1 MVRQKYR
8 NPLSGNPH
16 TVQTRDR
23 DGMPRFNIT
32 PRELTPGGAKLVDA
46 ICAVVGAMLALG
58 NVAVVVTSHT
68 GTTAILQSIIASFA
82 LYCAIA
88 WSVRRALRRETSIR
102 MTTEAISVRRW
113 HGWQHYARDLEH
125 RFALQ
130 AHDNAKHEQQQHEYE
145 IKRASARGRFVR
157 KTAYY
162 GESFH
167 VVLLHAG
174 HRQDLLTVYGQ
185 KEATA
190 IIARLQY
197 CDRCLDEAMSMGGGI
212 KQRPEDEWNDT
223 PGGLGN
229 A

>member
-1 MVRQKYR
+1 MARLKFKH
-8 NPLSGNPH
+8 PLSGNPR
-16 TVQTRDR
+16 TVQSKNR
-23 DGMPRFNIT
+23 DGTPTFSIT
-32 PRELTPGGAKLVDA
+32 PRELTPGGAKLADT
-46 ICAVVGAMLALG
+46 ICALTGAILALE
-58 NVAVVVTSHT
+58 NVVVAMNSHT
-68 GTTAILQSIIASFA
+68 GTAAILQSIITSFA

-88 WSVRRALRRETSIR
+88 WSVRLALRRETSIR
-102 MTTEAISVRRW
+102 MTPEAISVRHW
-113 HGWQHYARDLEH
+113 QGWQHYARDLEH

-130 AHDNAKHEQQQHEYE
+130 VHDNAKHEQQQHEYE
-145 IKRASARGRFVR
+145 IKRASARGRIVR
-157 KTAYY
+157 RTAYY

-167 VVLLHAG
+167 IILVHAG